1 MGRLFVF
8 GDKWRGSGSLCEK
21 FPHSYRLC
29 LSRNISILF
38 SIALCSLNYE
48 EVMQRKFLNFCLSP
62 YWCVMCKRSAETS
75 RRIFL
80 PGSCDSILTE
90 NSFVLGRG
98 AKAKS
103 LCKCALAALF
113 WINMGGKKCSYC

>member
-1 MGRLFVF
+1 
-8 GDKWRGSGSLCEK
+8 
-21 FPHSYRLC
+21 
-29 LSRNISILF
+29 
-38 SIALCSLNYE
+38 
-48 EVMQRKFLNFCLSP
+48 
-62 YWCVMCKRSAETS
+62 MCKRSAETS
-75 RRIFL
+75 RRNFL

-113 WINMGGKKCSYC
+113 RIIWEERNAPIFKEKSVDNTEELCNKVRLFALL